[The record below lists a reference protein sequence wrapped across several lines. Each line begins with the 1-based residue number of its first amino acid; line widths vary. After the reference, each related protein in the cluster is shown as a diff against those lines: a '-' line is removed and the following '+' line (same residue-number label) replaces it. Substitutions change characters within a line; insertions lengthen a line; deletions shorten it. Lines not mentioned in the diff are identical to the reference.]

1 LQNDDVTA
9 LPIFA
14 AHTHCLHAENR
25 YRGRSLD
32 GPVFDI
38 HYTARAEGHNASGSQ
53 ELKYALIVSVKA
65 KRIADLYNRIVL
77 RYRGQLEALVPVVEI
92 PVRIK
97 PTDQD

>member
-1 LQNDDVTA
+1 MSG
-9 LPIFA
+9 A
-14 AHTHCLHAENR
+14 AT
-25 YRGRSLD
+25 
-32 GPVFDI
+32 
-38 HYTARAEGHNASGSQ
+38 GSSTTDR
-53 ELKYALIVSVKA
+53 ALIVSVKA